1 MTRKLERLRHE
12 NFERLIE
19 EAGTLKE
26 LARLAKSSS
35 SYLSQVRH
43 RVRIPSGKFR
53 KITDRLAGELER
65 AMGKPMGWM
74 DESHEPESSAVGD
87 TAEGTAGGEMGSP
100 NLRPLISWMQA
111 GCWGENDAS
120 PIPEDEV
127 EWLPCPVCCS
137 ARAFILKV
145 RGISMEPEFSEGDLI
160 YVDPEVEPVNGRHVV
175 VRKDGT
181 DKATFKQFVNEDG
194 RLFLRALNPDWPKR
208 IVEIDK
214 AVTVCGVVV
223 FKGKIV

>member
-1 MTRKLERLRHE
+1 MTRKLERLRNE
-12 NFERLIE
+12 NLERLIE
-19 EAGTLKE
+19 EVGTLKE
-26 LARLAKSSS
+26 LARLADTSS

-43 RVRIPSGKFR
+43 RIQTPSGKHR
-53 KITDRLAGELER
+53 KVTDELAGVLER
-65 AMGKPMGWM
+65 AMRKPEGWM
-74 DESHEPESSAVGD
+74 DESHGPESPITEGNTEQ
-87 TAEGTAGGEMGSP
+87 TAYGEAGKH
-100 NLRPLISWMQA
+100 NLRPLISWVQA
-111 GCWGENDAS
+111 GHWSENHAS
-120 PIPEDEV
+120 PVPNDEV
-127 EWLPCPVCCS
+127 EWLPCPVRCS
-137 ARAFILKV
+137 LQTFVLKV

-194 RLFLRALNPDWPKR
+194 RLFLRALNPDWPDR
-208 IVEIDK
+208 IVEMDK